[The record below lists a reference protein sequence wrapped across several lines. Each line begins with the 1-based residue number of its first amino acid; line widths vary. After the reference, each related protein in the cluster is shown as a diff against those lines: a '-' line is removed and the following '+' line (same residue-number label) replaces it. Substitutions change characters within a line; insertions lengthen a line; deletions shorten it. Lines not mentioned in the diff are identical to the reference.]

1 MAPSVGLIRGAPE
14 VRTKCETEKAA
25 GYDARV
31 ALVARG
37 KYFRLVA
44 EVLAAGENLSDLL
57 LKRDLARPYAAKNE
71 RALPVPPRRLSDC
84 ELSPGFTL
92 A

>member
-1 MAPSVGLIRGAPE
+1 M
-14 VRTKCETEKAA
+14 RTKCETEKAA

-57 LKRDLARPYAAKNE
+57 LKRGLARPYAAKNE
-71 RALPVPPRRLSDC
+71 SALPVPPRRLSAC